1 MSATTR
7 LLASPLVTIPN
18 LKNLLK
24 SNDLFNKTH
33 RILDANVGQQAKPQY
48 ET

>member
-7 LLASPLVTIPN
+7 LLSSPLVTIPN

-24 SNDLFNKTH
+24 STDLFNKTY
-33 RILDANVGQQAKPQY
+33 RILDANVGPQLKEQY
-48 ET
+48 NT